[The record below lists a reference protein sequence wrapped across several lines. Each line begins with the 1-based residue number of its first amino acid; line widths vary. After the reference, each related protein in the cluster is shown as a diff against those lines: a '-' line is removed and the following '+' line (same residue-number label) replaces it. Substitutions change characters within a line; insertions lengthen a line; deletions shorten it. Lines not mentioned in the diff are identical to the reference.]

1 MNDVTFLF
9 FSIYSKI
16 KPIIE
21 IGILWIVFY
30 RILVFFQGTRA
41 FQVLKG
47 ITYLLIAFLVSQIFG
62 LDTLNWLLTK
72 LFAISVIAVLIIFQ
86 PELRHGLARLGQQ
99 HLFNIAL
106 AESEVLLIIE
116 QIVQA
121 VSKLSR
127 QSTGCLIAIE
137 RETLLKTSV
146 ESGVAMD
153 GKVSAELIQCIFF
166 LESPLHDGG
175 IIIRGERIVAA
186 ACLFPLSENPSLS
199 KSTGTRHRAAI
210 GLSEQT
216 DGIVVMVSEE
226 TGNISVAADG
236 RFIHIKDQAQLNC
249 TLTEL
254 LIKRANTKH
263 EAKVAYQ

>member
-1 MNDVTFLF
+1 MNDMTFIF
-9 FSIYSKI
+9 FSIYTKI

-21 IGILWIVFY
+21 ILILWIVFY

-86 PELRHGLARLGQQ
+86 PELRQGLARLGQQ
-99 HLFNIAL
+99 HLFNIDL
-106 AESEVLLIIE
+106 AESELLLIIE
-116 QIVQA
+116 QIVQS
-121 VSKLSR
+121 VHKLSR
-127 QSTGCLIAIE
+127 QRTGCLIAIE
-137 RETLLKTSV
+137 RETQLKTFV
-146 ESGVAMD
+146 ESGVVMD
-153 GKVSAELIQCIFF
+153 GKVSSEIIQCIFS
-166 LESPLHDGG
+166 LASPLHDGG

-186 ACLFPLSENPSLS
+186 ACLFPLSENPNLS
-199 KSTGTRHRAAI
+199 KSTGTRHRAAMGI
-210 GLSEQT
+210 SEQT
-216 DGIVVMVSEE
+216 DCIVVMVSEE

-236 RFIHIKDQAQLNC
+236 SFIPIKDKETLNEI
-249 TLTEL
+249 LTEL

-263 EAKVAYQ
+263 EPKMAYQ